1 MAGEC
6 DDASSFGGRLKLT
19 RLRTSKWRTEG
30 SGRLPA
36 LLLSYRGPLCESA
49 AALRVP
55 VGWCVKKKKTRALI
69 CPGLDCR
76 KALCGRPTAVSGRLG
91 GPRCEVSPV
100 MESVTVEQS
109 TAFFFLLC

>member
-1 MAGEC
+1 M
-6 DDASSFGGRLKLT
+6 SL
-19 RLRTSKWRTEG
+19 
-30 SGRLPA
+30 RLPSECLWA
-36 LLLSYRGPLCESA
+36 VCK
-49 AALRVP
+49 
-55 VGWCVKKKKTRALI
+55 KKKKTRALI

-109 TAFFFLLC
+109 SDFFSCCVSE